1 VEGDP
6 QPLTLDPDAD
16 PHMAEL
22 DAMTTAEF
30 KTYIKDEIAFGERV
44 PAKPPSKQ
52 YSESGSFFV
61 EKT

>member
-44 PAKPPSKQ
+44 PAKPPS
-52 YSESGSFFV
+52 S
-61 EKT
+61 